1 MTITDDLQTC
11 LSRANGSLRR
21 KMQESIT
28 LLQKAEHI
36 ALKYDADN
44 GFFLAFSGGKDSQ
57 ALIHIA
63 QLAGVK
69 FKAHFSP
76 TTVDPP
82 EVIRFIRR
90 NYPEV
95 EIIPPKE
102 SIYAAAVR
110 HGILPTMRVRWCCAD
125 FKEKYGVGKVV
136 CSGVRKAESFK
147 RSKRNEIEV
156 IGHKFGG
163 NIDEFEEYSRK
174 RIAKKLKHLNQ
185 DQFADVRETEIR
197 CISGK
202 DKIMLNPIIE
212 WSDSDVWIFLNDVV
226 RVPHCELYD
235 QGITRIGC
243 IGCPMATPKVKRAAF
258 KRWPYVREKWIQTIQ
273 TIQTQCVQG
282 NKLGDKIS
290 PYVGG
295 DSRSIAEA
303 YFDWWL
309 SNQSFDKWFAQKYQ
323 QLSFDFSEKPKQL
336 NTNE

>member
-1 MTITDDLQTC
+1 MNTEQKDRQLLEIGRLHLALSKCAALELESIRVSEVQITYVDEDGDDNCAAISVETDD
-11 LSRANGSLRR
+11 
-21 KMQESIT
+21 
-28 LLQKAEHI
+28 
-36 ALKYDADN
+36 
-44 GFFLAFSGGKDSQ
+44 
-57 ALIHIA
+57 IA

-69 FKAHFSP
+69 FRAHFSP
-76 TTVDPP
+76 TTIDPP

-110 HGILPTMRVRWCCAD
+110 HGILPTMRIRWCCAD

-136 CSGVRKAESFK
+136 CSGVRKAESVK

-156 IGHKFGG
+156 LGRRFSG
-163 NIDEFEEYSRK
+163 NIAEFEEYSRK

-185 DQFADVRETEIR
+185 DQFADVKETEIR

-212 WSDSDVWIFLNDVV
+212 WSDSDVWMFLNDVV

-243 IGCPMATPKVKRAAF
+243 IGCPMASPKNKRAAF

-273 TIQTQCVQG
+273 AQLAQG
-282 NKLGDKIS
+282 GR
-290 PYVGG
+290 
-295 DSRSIAEA
+295 SRRKNQPLCGRRLSLYRGSIH
-303 YFDWWL
+303 
-309 SNQSFDKWFAQKYQ
+309 
-323 QLSFDFSEKPKQL
+323 
-336 NTNE
+336 

>member
-1 MTITDDLQTC
+1 MV
-11 LSRANGSLRR
+11 
-21 KMQESIT
+21 
-28 LLQKAEHI
+28 
-36 ALKYDADN
+36 
-44 GFFLAFSGGKDSQ
+44 FFLRFSGGKDSQ

-76 TTVDPP
+76 TTIDPP

-110 HGILPTMRVRWCCAD
+110 HGILPTMRIRWCCAD

-136 CSGVRKAESFK
+136 CTGIRKAESVK

-156 IGHKFGG
+156 LGHKFSG
-163 NIDEFEEYSRK
+163 NIDEFEEYSRN

-185 DQFADVRETEIR
+185 DQFADVKETEIR

-202 DKIMLNPIIE
+202 DEIMLNPIIE
-212 WSDSDVWIFLNDVV
+212 WSDSDVWMFLNDVV

-235 QGITRIGC
+235 QGITR
-243 IGCPMATPKVKRAAF
+243 MDVSAA
-258 KRWPYVREKWIQTIQ
+258 RWHHQRIKGQR
-273 TIQTQCVQG
+273 
-282 NKLGDKIS
+282 LS
-290 PYVGG
+290 GG
-295 DSRSIAEA
+295 RMSAKNGLRQFRCSLRSRT
-303 YFDWWL
+303 
-309 SNQSFDKWFAQKYQ
+309 
-323 QLSFDFSEKPKQL
+323 FSEKRLALMWAATLALSRKHTLIGGCLINLLINGSLKDTNNYPLTFQKNL
-336 NTNE
+336 NN